1 MYPDTHP
8 TSVSAMA
15 MHRSRAASVSYQLRM
30 SPEQRVELAR
40 VAAQHNMTV
49 REWCLY
55 RVLQVTEVERGTP
68 GRKKPKA
75 ELQPQLPAEELRMT
89 G

>member
-1 MYPDTHP
+1 MYPATH
-8 TSVSAMA
+8 TASVSTMA
-15 MHRSRAASVSYQLRM
+15 IHRSRAASVSYQLRM

-40 VAAQHNMTV
+40 VAAEHGMTV

-55 RVLQVTEVERGTP
+55 RVLDVTEIEYGTP
-68 GRKKPKA
+68 GRKKPQA
-75 ELQPQLPAEELRMT
+75 ELQPPLPEELRMT